1 MGLLILLNQ
10 KITSKGEKFM
20 IKKTIKYT
28 DYNGVERVE
37 DFYFNLSKA
46 EITEMELSVDGGMSK
61 MLEDIVHSNNNKQ
74 IVGIFKEIILKAY
87 GEKSEDGKR
96 FIKNKELTEGFAQT
110 EAFSELFVE
119 LALNEDKAAEFVKG
133 IIPGGL
139 Q

>member
-1 MGLLILLNQ
+1 
-10 KITSKGEKFM
+10 M

-46 EITEMELSVDGGMSK
+46 EITEMELSVDGGMSA
-61 MLEDIVHSNNNKQ
+61 MLEAIIKSNNNKE
-74 IVGIFKEIILKAY
+74 IVSMFKEIILKAY

-96 FIKNKELTEGFAQT
+96 FIKSKELTEGFAQT

-119 LALNEDKAAEFVKG
+119 LALNEEKAAEFVNG

>member
-1 MGLLILLNQ
+1 ML
-10 KITSKGEKFM
+10 
-20 IKKTIKYT
+20 KKSIKYT

-46 EITEMELSVDGGMSK
+46 EVTEMELSVDGGMSA
-61 MLEDIVHSNNNKQ
+61 MLEKIVGSNNNKE
-74 IVGIFKEIILKAY
+74 IIAMFKQIILKAY

-96 FIKNKELTEGFAQT
+96 FVKSEQLSEGFAQT

-133 IIPGGL
+133 ILPGEL
-139 Q
+139 R

>member
-1 MGLLILLNQ
+1 ML
-10 KITSKGEKFM
+10 
-20 IKKTIKYT
+20 KKSIKYT

-46 EITEMELSVDGGMSK
+46 EVAEMEISVDGGMSA
-61 MLEDIVHSNNNKQ
+61 MLEKIVESNNNKE
-74 IVGIFKEIILKAY
+74 ILAMFKQIILKAY

-96 FIKNKELTEGFAQT
+96 FVKNEKISEGFAQT

-133 IIPGGL
+133 ILPGEL
-139 Q
+139 R